1 MTQTT
6 EAPIEAP
13 VETPVETLKRKAAAE
28 AAESEPVVSE
38 CDESKRAK
46 LDVDIDE
53 GVAQAAQAAELQ
65 QQQQSSNEVEEEKD
79 DGERWLAT
87 LTKTGTILKL
97 TNHHLKQPN
106 SIYPDSEDFYAW
118 LVTGS
123 EAGAFLACH
132 RAKSCDPAIPACE
145 KLVAAGVTQV
155 YDPEDDDD
163 FEDVNEDDAKQTEPV
178 EASAAE
184 AKQETEK
191 EMTEEEKKQKEEMD
205 DLKETVN
212 FAIEDSYAIVLED
225 FVASEANPTESA
237 AVSALRS
244 TISACAESKSWIK
257 LRVSRE
263 ADAAATGIP
272 VTVSVF
278 DVRKGLVVPKIG
290 CWKWLVEAEVADKSI
305 DAGMKGMME
314 KFC

>member
-28 AAESEPVVSE
+28 VAESEPVVSE

-46 LDVDIDE
+46 LNPDIDD

-65 QQQQSSNEVEEEKD
+65 QQQQQQSSNEAEEEKD
-79 DGERWLAT
+79 DGE
-87 LTKTGTILKL
+87 
-97 TNHHLKQPN
+97 

-132 RAKSCDPAIPACE
+132 RAKSCDPAIPVCE

-225 FVASEANPTESA
+225 FVASEANPTEPA
-237 AVSALRS
+237 AVSALRA
-244 TISACAESKSWIK
+244 TITACAESKSWIK